1 MSTDMKTALMSHL
14 THGLHNEIEHY
25 RLEPFIDLT
34 CNHIVGYKVLSQLK
48 HHVDTEQ
55 WFTRLSG
62 RQQIDLLLEQI
73 NCVHESMAVTCFYN
87 LSVIGFI
94 YLTGV
99 DIERISGF
107 NHIALEISDSS
118 LLKVLDRKEQYIFFK
133 NTRRL
138 QVRGVKIWVDDFC
151 LDDLISLPLYQEKFD
166 GIKIDRKDTRSPH
179 LGEMIEIIKRIVGD
193 IPVLIEGVE
202 SENDL
207 VKGMR
212 CGANLAQ
219 GYYWNDNNLKKNISE
234 IITQNLT

>member
-1 MSTDMKTALMSHL
+1 MKTALMSHL

>member
-1 MSTDMKTALMSHL
+1 MKTALMSHL

-34 CNHIVGYKVLSQLK
+34 CNHIVGYEVLSQLK

-166 GIKIDRKDTRSPH
+166 GIKIDRKDTHSPH